1 MNRIVAIIMHMF
13 PVGSATAGICHYCD
27 NAGVTRQ
34 YGYAYDNLN
43 RLTAASYIE
52 SGRDYLGDQPDYST
66 SYRYDLNG
74 NPTKVSRYG
83 MSEQ

>member
-1 MNRIVAIIMHMF
+1 MKYYLLSREINPKIIGNDF
-13 PVGSATAGICHYCD
+13 P
-27 NAGVTRQ
+27 
-34 YGYAYDNLN
+34 
-43 RLTAASYIE
+43 
-52 SGRDYLGDQPDYST
+52 LGDVMMDNQPDYST

>member
-1 MNRIVAIIMHMF
+1 MHVLA
-13 PVGSATAGICHYCD
+13 VGSATADICHYCD

-52 SGRDYLGDQPDYST
+52 SGRDYLGDVMMDNQPDYST

>member
-1 MNRIVAIIMHMF
+1 MKYYLLSREANPKIIGNDF
-13 PVGSATAGICHYCD
+13 P
-27 NAGVTRQ
+27 
-34 YGYAYDNLN
+34 
-43 RLTAASYIE
+43 
-52 SGRDYLGDQPDYST
+52 LGDVMMDNQPDYST